1 MPIFYTFARCL
12 PLAAVSLLLCAAL
25 TSVSATTIW
34 ANEISVQEAR
44 ALLASPPEGLIIL
57 DVRTPE
63 EFAQGRLAGARLMD
77 FSSPNFEVEAA
88 TLPKD
93 KPILLYCRTGNRSS
107 KANEKLK
114 KLGITNIL
122 HMDAGIRGWN
132 NANFPVE
139 K

>member
-12 PLAAVSLLLCAAL
+12 PLAAISLLLCAAL
-25 TSVSATTIW
+25 TSVSATTIQ